1 VRPRYREVRLAILS
15 LFFLVLS
22 SFSAFPWRFPIAAP
36 EVRKPIVI
44 KDARVF
50 DGEKVL
56 ARATVVIKDGKIASV
71 GEDIPTPSEAEIIEG
86 EGLTLLPGLIDAH
99 VHVWDTAQLRQSTF
113 FGVTAVV
120 DMFTTNRA
128 ALKDSQK
135 ARQEQGD
142 YGPADFI
149 SPGNCVTVPGGHGTQ
164 FGPGI
169 PTITGPDEAQGFVDA
184 RIAEGSD
191 FIKIMLDDGTVY
203 GMSRPTISN
212 ETMAA
217 VIRAAHLR
225 NKLAVIHAATLQNCV
240 DALNAGVDGLAHLY
254 FNNASSPDF
263 GRLAARKRA
272 FVIPTF
278 SVLQTLAGMRE
289 AAVLTK
295 DPLISP
301 YLKTFDAQNLDRDY
315 GFKSNEANYR
325 AAEKALPQL
334 KEAGV
339 PILAGT
345 DAPNPGTT
353 FGASLHRE
361 LELLVRAG
369 LTPVEALRAA
379 TSIPADKFGLEGH
392 GRIKPGAIADLVL
405 VKGDPT
411 QDIKTTRDIV
421 SIWKDGRPVDRQK
434 YREECAKE
442 GEAGAAA
449 AKAPVPEYGDT
460 GLISDFEG
468 ESVESKFGAGWVVST
483 DAFMGG
489 KSKADMKL
497 VAGGAQGSSKSLL
510 ITGTVITGSASTWA
524 GVMFMPGATMMAPA
538 DISARKSITF
548 WAKGDGKKYA
558 CMIFAQ
564 SLGWIPAGQYFA
576 AVPEWKE
583 FRFTLESFRLKGDDI
598 MGIFIGASG
607 EAGDFSLQIDNVRLE
622 Q

>member
-1 VRPRYREVRLAILS
+1 MRLKYREMRLAILS
-15 LFFLVLS
+15 LFCLMLPSFPS
-22 SFSAFPWRFPIAAP
+22 SPGRFPPAAH
-36 EVRKPIVI
+36 EALKPVVI
-44 KDARVF
+44 KDARIF
-50 DGEKVL
+50 DGEKIL
-56 ARATVVIKDGKIASV
+56 ARATVVIKDGKIAAV
-71 GEDIPTPSEAEIIEG
+71 GENIPVPPDAEVIAG
-86 EGLTLLPGLIDAH
+86 EGKTLLPGLVDAH
-99 VHVWDTAQLRQSTF
+99 VHVWDTAQLRQSLI

-120 DMFTTNRA
+120 DMFTTNLT
-128 ALKDSQK
+128 ALKESQK
-135 ARQEQGD
+135 ARQGQGD
-142 YGPADFI
+142 SDLAYFI
-149 SPGNCVTVPGGHGTQ
+149 SPGNCVTAPGGHGTQ
-164 FGPGI
+164 YGPGI
-169 PTITGPDEAQGFVDA
+169 PTITGPEQAQEFVDA

-203 GMSRPTISN
+203 GMPRPTISN

-225 NKLAVIHAATLQNCV
+225 NKLAVIHAATLQNCI

-254 FNNASSPDF
+254 FNNASNPDF
-263 GRLAARKRA
+263 GRLAARKKA

-278 SVLQTLAGMRE
+278 SVLQTLAGMHE

-295 DPLISP
+295 DALISP
-301 YLKTFDAQNLDRDY
+301 YLKSFDGQNLDRNY
-315 GFKSNEANYR
+315 PFKGNEANYR
-325 AAEKALPQL
+325 AAESALSQL

-379 TSIPADKFGLEGH
+379 TSVPATKFSLEGR
-392 GRIKPGAIADLVL
+392 GRIKPGMIADLVL

-411 QDIKTTRDIV
+411 QNITATRDIMFV
-421 SIWKDGRPVDRQK
+421 WKEGRPVDRLK
-434 YREECAKE
+434 YQEECTKE
-442 GEAGAAA
+442 RETGAAG
-449 AKAPVPEYGDT
+449 AKAPIPEYGDS

-468 ESVESKFGAGWVVST
+468 ESIEAKFGAGWVIST

-497 VAGGAQGSSKSLL
+497 AAGGAQRSSKSLL
-510 ITGTVITGSASTWA
+510 ITGTVVTGSASTWS

-538 DISARKSITF
+538 DLSARKSISF
-548 WAKGDGKKYA
+548 WAKGDGKNYA
-558 CMIFAQ
+558 CMLFAQ
-564 SLGWIPAGQYFA
+564 SLGWIPASQNFTAG
-576 AVPEWKE
+576 PEWKE
-583 FRFTLESFRLKGDDI
+583 FTFTLESFRLKGNDI

-607 EAGDFSLQIDNVRLE
+607 EAGDFSLQVDDVRLK

>member
-1 VRPRYREVRLAILS
+1 MRLRYREMRLAILS
-15 LFFLVLS
+15 LFCLMLPSFPS
-22 SFSAFPWRFPIAAP
+22 SPGRFPPAAH
-36 EVRKPIVI
+36 EALKPVVI
-44 KDARVF
+44 KDARIF
-50 DGEKVL
+50 DGEKIL
-56 ARATVVIKDGKIASV
+56 ARATVVIKDGKIAAV
-71 GEDIPTPSEAEIIEG
+71 GENIPVPPDAEVVAG
-86 EGLTLLPGLIDAH
+86 EGKTLLPGLVDAH
-99 VHVWDTAQLRQSTF
+99 VHVWDTAQLRQSLI

-120 DMFTTNRA
+120 DMFTTNLT
-128 ALKDSQK
+128 ALKESQK
-135 ARQEQGD
+135 ARQGQGD
-142 YGPADFI
+142 SDLAYFI
-149 SPGNCVTVPGGHGTQ
+149 SPGNCVTAPGGHGTQ
-164 FGPGI
+164 YGPGI
-169 PTITGPDEAQGFVDA
+169 PTITGPEQAQEFVDA

-203 GMSRPTISN
+203 GMPRPTISN

-225 NKLAVIHAATLQNCV
+225 NKLAVIHAATLQNCI

-254 FNNASSPDF
+254 FNNASNPDF
-263 GRLAARKRA
+263 GRLAARKKA

-278 SVLQTLAGMRE
+278 SVLQTLAGMHE

-295 DPLISP
+295 DALISP
-301 YLKTFDAQNLDRDY
+301 YLKSFDGQNLDRNY
-315 GFKSNEANYR
+315 PFKGNEANYR
-325 AAEKALPQL
+325 AAESALSQL

-379 TSIPADKFGLEGH
+379 TSVPATKFSLEGR
-392 GRIKPGAIADLVL
+392 GRIKPGMIADLVL

-411 QDIKTTRDIV
+411 QNITATRDIMFV
-421 SIWKDGRPVDRQK
+421 WKEGRPVDRLK
-434 YREECAKE
+434 YQEECTKE
-442 GEAGAAA
+442 RETGAAG
-449 AKAPVPEYGDT
+449 AKAPIPEYGDS

-468 ESVESKFGAGWVVST
+468 ESIEAKFGAGWVIST

-497 VAGGAQGSSKSLL
+497 AAGGAQRSSKSLL
-510 ITGTVITGSASTWA
+510 ITGTVVTGSASTWS

-538 DISARKSITF
+538 DLSARKSISF
-548 WAKGDGKKYA
+548 WAKGDGKNYA
-558 CMIFAQ
+558 CMLFAQ
-564 SLGWIPAGQYFA
+564 SLGWIPASQNFTAG
-576 AVPEWKE
+576 PEWKE
-583 FRFTLESFRLKGDDI
+583 FTFTLESFRLKGNDI

-607 EAGDFSLQIDNVRLE
+607 EAGDFSLQVDDVRLK